1 MDSGGTNRF
10 RSGDAQIRPEG
21 RRLFTAAPLCRIIA
35 KEADTRYAYISK
47 KPRLQR
53 KELLEDML
61 TNEIVLKV
69 FADYL
74 SRDTD
79 YEVILTSRGYTV
91 MGWDNYREDWNT
103 VEYCPTPAALREAL
117 LDAYTSFRETELTDG
132 ECDLTADEKAKVQAE
147 CDALTEQCEKEAEIC
162 SS

>member
-1 MDSGGTNRF
+1 
-10 RSGDAQIRPEG
+10 
-21 RRLFTAAPLCRIIA
+21 
-35 KEADTRYAYISK
+35 
-47 KPRLQR
+47 
-53 KELLEDML
+53 ML

-79 YEVILTSRGYTV
+79 FEVILTSRGYTV

-117 LDAYTSFRETELTDG
+117 LDAYTSFREMELTDG

-147 CDALTEQCEKEAEIC
+147 CDALTEQCEKETSIC